1 MTIFKRFPVAV
12 LLCAAVIALCCWWGY
27 SRVYEPPE
35 ETDDETVSSSGHHR
49 AGESNLNYY
58 LGWMKDEAGFFTPET
73 ADTIARRNLSL
84 DTTYNSLVA
93 IHTVT
98 YLNGKD
104 IETYAKDAAEE
115 IELGGRDMLLLLDK
129 DTQDWYVVYGPG
141 LEPYVEMN
149 AELKELFNSQLSPDF
164 FAVTSNRRVILLFD
178 ALQEWFEAN
187 VPPADDEAVGG
198 DMAVQRATFHDIFFG
213 ILFTLLTNVWWI
225 LILVVALTLLDRTRC
240 RNYLIAH
247 PDGHDPAHPF
257 HPLLF
262 WHHPG
267 SNWYANMEDLAED
280 DRFDTE
286 EDFEDED
293 TSEEPEAENGTP
305 NAP

>member
-12 LLCAAVIALCCWWGY
+12 LICAAVIALCCWWGY
-27 SRVYEPPE
+27 SRVYVPPE
-35 ETDDETVSSSGHHR
+35 ETDTETVSGEHYR

-58 LGWMKDEAGFFTPET
+58 LGWMKDDAGFFTPET

-149 AELKELFNSQLSPDF
+149 TELKELFNAQLSPDF

-187 VPPADDEAVGG
+187 VPPVDEEAEGG
-198 DMAVQRATFHDIFFG
+198 NLAVQRATFHDIFFG
-213 ILFTLLTNVWWI
+213 ILFTLLTNIWWI

-262 WHHPG
+262 WHHAG
-267 SNWYANMEDLAED
+267 SNWFANMEDLAED
-280 DRFDTE
+280 DRYGTEDEYEDEAPE
-286 EDFEDED
+286 ED
-293 TSEEPEAENGTP
+293 GTP